1 MRELIGAQEGS
12 PEVKRGG
19 GFETLSIF
27 AKGLQEVYEN
37 NSIARGSKERT
48 SFAGQTLVLICSRLE
63 TMAAKLHLYAA
74 VAADVAQLK
83 LDELAFVAIEQLTCA
98 W

>member
-1 MRELIGAQEGS
+1 
-12 PEVKRGG
+12 
-19 GFETLSIF
+19 
-27 AKGLQEVYEN
+27 
-37 NSIARGSKERT
+37 
-48 SFAGQTLVLICSRLE
+48 
-63 TMAAKLHLYAA
+63 MAAKLHLYAA